1 MKLPNLPTA
10 FYNWQLNIIRNGHQ
24 LVPIYSYKDKD
35 GNYASSY
42 YSPIRDVNKYL
53 MDDSEDSILLILKN
67 LSIPPHHFRIK
78 AIDSDIYYTVYE
90 FLEITR
96 RTLDET

>member
-1 MKLPNLPTA
+1 MKLPNLPTV
-10 FYNWQLNIIRNGHQ
+10 FYNWQLNIIRNGYQ

-35 GNYASSY
+35 GNYDSSH

-67 LSIPPHHFRIK
+67 LPIAPHHFRILD
-78 AIDSDIYYTVYE
+78 IDSGIYYTVSE
-90 FLEITR
+90 FLEITG

>member
-1 MKLPNLPTA
+1 MKLPNLPTV

-24 LVPIYSYKDKD
+24 LVSIYSYKDKD

-53 MDDSEDSILLILKN
+53 MDDSEDSILFILKN
-67 LSIPPHHFRIK
+67 LPIAPQHFRVK
-78 AIDSDIYYTVYE
+78 DTDSGIYYTVSE
-90 FLEITR
+90 FLEITG